1 MSTSASGRVVEAME
15 GKLESLCLA
24 KECRACRELEEV
36 FGLKLTDGILNEREM
51 GVCYE
56 NETEA
61 G

>member
-1 MSTSASGRVVEAME
+1 M
-15 GKLESLCLA
+15 
-24 KECRACRELEEV
+24 EEV

>member
-1 MSTSASGRVVEAME
+1 MP
-15 GKLESLCLA
+15 A
-24 KECRACRELEEV
+24 KECRELEEV
-36 FGLKLTDGILNEREM
+36 FGLKLEM